1 MFLAWRDLRVAR
13 GRFALVG
20 GVIAL
25 VSLLSTALSGLANGL
40 VDDGISGLRRLPLT
54 HLAFTPN
61 SDANFSR
68 SMLTEK
74 NLTPWKDAL
83 GGDVAPVGVSFFNL
97 RTVDGRTLDVS
108 MFGTD
113 AGSFLA
119 DTNSEHEQA
128 QGALSGEPG
137 IVLSSEMAEDG
148 VAIGDVLTVVGPDTE
163 LPVLGFTY
171 SGTYGHADI
180 AFTSLETW
188 QELVYGDNAKGR
200 FSAIA
205 IRDTGA
211 VDLED
216 LSSRTEVEVLTK
228 SESYKGSPG
237 YSAETATMTL
247 IRSFL
252 IIIAA
257 LIVGAFFTVWTIQR
271 SGQIGLLK
279 ALGASNRYVITDA
292 LGQLAVVLVASTTLG
307 VLLATLLGLSVSGSA
322 PFRLTPGSV
331 VSSALLLIAAGMIG
345 ALVAL
350 RRITSIPPD
359 TALRESI

>member
-1 MFLAWRDLRVAR
+1 MFLAWRDLRVAK

-20 GVIAL
+20 GVIML
-25 VSLLSTALSGLANGL
+25 VALLSAALSGLANGL

-54 HLAFTPN
+54 HLAFQPG

-74 NLTPWKDAL
+74 NLKPWSDKFGNDASPL
-83 GGDVAPVGVSFFNL
+83 GVSFFNI
-97 RTVDGRTLDVS
+97 RTPENKTIDVS
-108 MFGTD
+108 LFGTD
-113 AGSFLA
+113 PQSFLA
-119 DTNSEHEQA
+119 PDQRA
-128 QGALSGEPG
+128 RDALAGPPG
-137 IVLSSEMAEDG
+137 IILSSEMEQLG
-148 VAIGDVLTVVGPDTE
+148 IKVGDVLTVVGPDTE

-180 AFTSLETW
+180 AFTSLQTW
-188 QELVYGDNAKGR
+188 QELVYGSNAKGR

-205 IRDTGA
+205 IRDNGKA
-211 VDLED
+211 DLEA
-216 LSSRTEVEVLTK
+216 LASSSDTQVLTK
-228 SESYKGSPG
+228 SQSYIGSPG
-237 YSAETATMTL
+237 YNAETSTMTL

-252 IIIAA
+252 VVIAT

-279 ALGASNRYVITDA
+279 ALGASNAYVIKDA
-292 LGQLAVVLVASTTLG
+292 LGQLAVVLVASTVVG
-307 VLLATLLGLSVSGSA
+307 VLLATSAGLAVSGSA
-322 PFRLTPGSV
+322 PFRMTPTSLISSGVLLV
-331 VSSALLLIAAGMIG
+331 VAGMIG

>member
-20 GVIAL
+20 GVITL
-25 VSLLSTALSGLANGL
+25 VALLSAALSGLANGL

-54 HLAFTPN
+54 HLTFAPN
-61 SDANFSR
+61 SEANFSR

-74 NLTPWKDAL
+74 DLAPWRDAL
-83 GGDVAPVGVSFFNL
+83 GDDVAPVGVSFFNV
-97 RTVDGRTLDVS
+97 RTAGGRTLDVS
-108 MFGTD
+108 LFGTD
-113 AGSFLA
+113 ADSFLVGTGGESGRA
-119 DTNSEHEQA
+119 RE
-128 QGALSGEPG
+128 ALSGGPG
-137 IVLSSEMAEDG
+137 IVLSREMAEDG
-148 VAIGDVLTVVGPDTE
+148 IEVGDVLTVVGPDTD

-188 QELVYGDNAKGR
+188 QQLVYGDNAKGR
-200 FSAIA
+200 FSASA

-211 VDLED
+211 VDLDE
-216 LSSRTEVEVLTK
+216 LASRSDVEVLTK
-228 SESYKGSPG
+228 SGSYKGSPG
-237 YSAETATMTL
+237 YSAETATMSL

-252 IIIAA
+252 IVIAA

-307 VLLATLLGLSVSGSA
+307 VLLATLLGVAVGGSA
-322 PFRLTPGSV
+322 PFRLTPTSV
-331 VSSALLLIAAGMIG
+331 LSSASLLIVAGMIG

-359 TALRESI
+359 TALRESV